1 MAVAK
6 AKITAEGH
14 IPVGLEALER
24 VYLRVGDEI
33 EIEPVTRGVL
43 LIKAWSLVQEEAR
56 LSQVKRKLTRI
67 RDNLAAAE
75 GLTFNELLLATQYG
89 LIDPQQAYWWSEGW
103 QAGEREVEREKEMG
117 QVATFE
123 SVEALLA
130 DLHAQ

>member
-1 MAVAK
+1 MTVAR
-6 AKITAEGH
+6 AKITAEGY
-14 IPVGLEALER
+14 IPVEPEALER
-24 VYLRVGDEI
+24 VYLRVGDEV
-33 EIEPVTRGVL
+33 EIEPITRGVL
-43 LIKAWSLVQEEAR
+43 LIKSRSLAQEEAR
-56 LSQVKRKLTRI
+56 LSQVKRKIARI

-75 GLTFNELLLATQYG
+75 GLTFDELLLAAQYG

-117 QVATFE
+117 QVTTFE